1 VAEIMGIQVNIGD
14 HVSPVAGFVAVPN
27 EHRKATNWA
36 RTKAK
41 AIAKGMPG
49 ADVYFK
55 TLPGGRTLTQLLNDS
70 TIWINFEPG
79 TTLFGHGEVGGKEL
93 SIGPIAYKMGKWSV
107 LASLIHELAHI
118 NGVPNAVADKRAEEA
133 LLHCGLG
140 KKSEQ
145 TSGVDDPR
153 TPYNPNFG
161 G

>member
-1 VAEIMGIQVNIGD
+1 MGIQVNIGD

-27 EHRKATNWA
+27 DRRKTTNWA

-70 TIWINFEPG
+70 TIWINFDP
-79 TTLFGHGEVGGKEL
+79 TLTLFGLGQIGGKEL
-93 SIGPIAYKMGKWSV
+93 ALGPRAYKVGKWTV
-107 LASLIHELAHI
+107 LATIIHELAHL
-118 NGVPNAVADKRAEEA
+118 NGAPNTSTDKRAEEA

-140 KKSEQ
+140 KKSEKA
-145 TSGVDDPR
+145 SGVDDPR
-153 TPYNPNFG
+153 TPYNPDFG